1 MSLMT
6 EKPSHRPGEFAMIAA
21 IFAPLATSKA
31 ALGLK
36 DDAACLT
43 PSPGEDLVVTA
54 DALVEGVHFLKT
66 DPPSS
71 IAQKALRV
79 NLSDLAAKGAEPV
92 GYLLTLSLASWIDE
106 AWLRAFARGLEEDQ
120 QEFGIALLG
129 GDTTATP
136 GPLTISITAMGRVPT
151 GTMLTRGGARP
162 GDLVFVS
169 GTIGDAGGGL
179 EILQGKLTSND
190 AFLVGRY
197 HVPTPRLALGRALRG
212 SASASLD
219 VSDGLFA
226 DLGHIAEVSGV
237 ELVVRL
243 DRIPLS
249 ANLSALRGASS
260 EAVLRAASAGDD
272 YEIAFTAPPALRGR
286 VQDAAAA
293 SGVPVTEIGEVRAG
307 LGVTVLDRDGNR
319 VAVGKAGFTH
329 F

>member
-1 MSLMT
+1 MSVMT
-6 EKPSHRPGEFAMIAA
+6 EKPLHRPGEFAMIAG

-36 DDAACLT
+36 DDAACLAL
-43 PSPGEDLVVTA
+43 PPREDLVVTA
-54 DALVEGVHFLKT
+54 DALVESVHFLKS

-92 GYLLTLSLASWIDE
+92 GYLLMLSLAPWIE
-106 AWLRAFARGLEEDQ
+106 EVWLREFARGLEEDQ
-120 QEFGIALLG
+120 KEFGIALLG

-136 GPLTISITAMGRVPT
+136 GPLTLSITAMGRVPE
-151 GTMLTRGGARP
+151 GAMLTRGGAKP

-179 EILQGKLTSND
+179 EILQGRAKRTDDVLI
-190 AFLVGRY
+190 GRY
-197 HVPTPRLALGRALRG
+197 HRPIPRLALGRALRG
-212 SASASLD
+212 IASASLD
-219 VSDGLFA
+219 VSDGLLA
-226 DLGHIAEVSGV
+226 DLGHIAEVSDV
-237 ELVVRL
+237 EVAIHL

-249 ANLSALRGASS
+249 DNLSALWGTSP

-272 YEIAFTAPPALRGR
+272 YELAFTAPSALRR
-286 VQDAAAA
+286 KVMEVAATA
-293 SGVPVTEIGEVRAG
+293 GVRVTELGEVRSGGSVA
-307 LGVTVLDRDGNR
+307 VLDREGNR
-319 VAVGKAGFTH
+319 MPVGKAGFTH